1 MSTTD
6 TALAQDVAAAL
17 RRGQDTLPAAA
28 GPLPSRADLEAIAH
42 RLRAVLFG
50 RHRSG
55 TPPLERGVDAFV
67 ADTLLG
73 TVPML
78 QEQVRRDL
86 LRSGTRPGDSLQ
98 PLAQAITQRFVQR
111 LPAIQ
116 SVLLEDLA
124 AADDGDPA
132 ATSRDEILLCYPGF
146 AAVVVHRLAHA
157 LHELGAP
164 LVARCLASIA
174 QAWTGVDIHPA
185 AQIGPGF
192 FVDHGTGVVIGATAV
207 LGARVR
213 LYQGVTLGARSF
225 RRDGEGALVK
235 GEPRHPI
242 LHDDVQ
248 VFSGAA
254 VLGRVTIGRGA
265 RIGAGVVVVDDVAP
279 GARVTALPARQ
290 SGYYDG
296 AGI

>member
-1 MSTTD
+1 
-6 TALAQDVAAAL
+6 
-17 RRGQDTLPAAA
+17 
-28 GPLPSRADLEAIAH
+28 
-42 RLRAVLFG
+42 
-50 RHRSG
+50 
-55 TPPLERGVDAFV
+55 
-67 ADTLLG
+67 
-73 TVPML
+73 
-78 QEQVRRDL
+78 
-86 LRSGTRPGDSLQ
+86 
-98 PLAQAITQRFVQR
+98 VQR

-254 VLGRVTIGRGA
+254 VLGRVTIGRAA

>member
-1 MSTTD
+1 MNAPLTT
-6 TALAQDVAAAL
+6 LAQDVAAAL
-17 RRGQDTLPAAA
+17 RRGQEGLPAAA
-28 GPLPSRADLEAIAH
+28 GPLPSRPDLESVAH

-55 TPPLERGVDAFV
+55 TPPHEGGVDAFV

-73 TVPML
+73 TVPLL
-78 QEQVRRDL
+78 QEQIRRDL
-86 LRSGTRPGDSLQ
+86 LRSGSRPGDSLL
-98 PLAQAITQRFVQR
+98 PLAQAITQRFVQQ
-111 LPAIQ
+111 LPTIQ
-116 SVLLEDLA
+116 ARLLEDLA
-124 AADDGDPA
+124 AADAGDPA

-146 AAVVVHRLAHA
+146 NAVVLHRLAHA

-174 QAWTGVDIHPA
+174 QTWTGVDIHPA

-192 FVDHGTGVVIGATAV
+192 FIDHGTGVVIGATAI

-225 RRDGEGALVK
+225 RRDGEGALLK

-265 RIGAGVVVVDDVAP
+265 RLGAGVVVVDDVPA
-279 GARVTALPARQ
+279 GARVTALPGRQ